1 MRFNRILLMTLA
13 AAAISLTT
21 ANSCKKVKH
30 ETQYVTYMTA
40 VSDKDSADKDNS
52 GISYLVSDDSI
63 KIFPGNSVMAI
74 GRLKH
79 NDRIFA
85 TFTIPSGEI
94 TDPIAV
100 EFTSFSLLPQ
110 DSIITSS
117 RIDTLGNDPINVHSA
132 WHSGGI
138 YGAGRF
144 LTLGFTYK
152 GLGTMHSF
160 SLVEDTGANGNPD
173 ADGYYNL
180 YLRHN
185 SYNDAEAYTYEG
197 IITYPLTDKYT
208 SSGIKGLKIRFQPQ
222 STSSDN
228 TIVVNFQTPYI

>member
-1 MRFNRILLMTLA
+1 MTLA

-40 VSDKDSADKDNS
+40 VSDKDSADKDDS

-94 TDPIAV
+94 TDPVAV

-144 LTLGFTYK
+144 LTIVFTYK
-152 GLGTMHSF
+152 GMGTTHSI
-160 SLVEDTGANGNPD
+160 SLADDTKGQGNPD

-180 YLRHN
+180 YLKHN
-185 SYNDAEAYTYEG
+185 AYNDAAAYTYEG
-197 IITYPLTDKYT
+197 VITYPIPEQYT
-208 SSGIKGLKIRFQPQ
+208 APGIKGLRITYQPSN
-222 STSSDN
+222 STSVK
-228 TIVVNFQTPYI
+228 TVTVPYTN